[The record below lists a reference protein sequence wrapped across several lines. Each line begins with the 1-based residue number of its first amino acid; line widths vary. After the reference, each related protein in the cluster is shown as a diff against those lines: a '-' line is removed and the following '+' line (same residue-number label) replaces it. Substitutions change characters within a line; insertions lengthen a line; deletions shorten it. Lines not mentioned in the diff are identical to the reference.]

1 MKRKKKLMALFLVIA
16 SFASLAMMTVH
27 ADPPP
32 HPYVYAYLRLNMTSA
47 VSGTVYRTN
56 THYGGYN
63 QSNSAHRVYLSAHYS
78 DGSGWKKDKE
88 LLVGIGATV
97 GDSPTSTRSTC
108 CLLYTADAYKRQ
120 PRRSTEEGI
129 SRGRSTSRWMNCAN
143 GCLSWNA
150 VNQSM

>member
-1 MKRKKKLMALFLVIA
+1 MSPKMKRKKKLMALFLVIA
-16 SFASLAMMTVH
+16 IFASLAMMTVH

-63 QSNSAHRVYLSAHYS
+63 QSNSAHRDYLSAHYS

-108 CLLYTADAYKRQ
+108 LWRAELNPYGVLTK
-120 PRRSTEEGI
+120 
-129 SRGRSTSRWMNCAN
+129 NCEA
-143 GCLSWNA
+143 GGYVKKW
-150 VNQSM
+150 